1 MQKVQLIY
9 NEESK
14 GEYKRV
20 FELSNRLSTL
30 AENCEIWYTNTRTTE
45 LTKFEDIIYNLLN
58 SLGRPGEVDEEGHD
72 SRYGKNIDEPES
84 EILPWNKAH
93 GDSENGD
100 DGNFDP
106 TKVVKANMEL
116 VGTMVSFES
125 DLPDKFG
132 QDLYRN
138 VAIFDAL
145 YEFVFYDLES
155 NNVEVT
161 KANKGL
167 LTSIYYFMAKLCKDN
182 EENQILV
189 TNLAL
194 KTVILPH
201 IMLIVEGLDF
211 QCYLLLRELVKENK
225 HIIMDADKMEN
236 IVNS

>member
-1 MQKVQLIY
+1 
-9 NEESK
+9 
-14 GEYKRV
+14 
-20 FELSNRLSTL
+20 
-30 AENCEIWYTNTRTTE
+30 
-45 LTKFEDIIYNLLN
+45 
-58 SLGRPGEVDEEGHD
+58 
-72 SRYGKNIDEPES
+72 
-84 EILPWNKAH
+84 
-93 GDSENGD
+93 
-100 DGNFDP
+100 
-106 TKVVKANMEL
+106 MEL
-116 VGTMVSFES
+116 VRTMVSFES

-161 KANKGL
+161 QANKGL

-225 HIIMDADKMEN
+225 HIIMEADKMEN